1 MKIAITGH
9 TKGIGKACAELYER
23 EGHEIIGLSR
33 SNGFDI
39 SNVNMCAMKI
49 VPCDMF
55 INNAY
60 LGTYQ
65 SQLFE
70 IICNQWRSQ
79 YKTIV
84 NIGSRAKYD
93 HNRTGSIYSQDKVHL
108 HRTSEYV
115 AYNQGADN
123 KKVRVI
129 NINPGWVDTDMANL
143 NLAPDSTKPPA
154 DKMMTAEYIADMV
167 KWCTDMPY
175 DVEIFDLSLWKTT
188 TD

>member
-9 TKGIGKACAELYER
+9 SKGIGKACADLFES

-33 SNGFDI
+33 SSGFDI
-39 SNVNMCAMKI
+39 QQVNMCAMKI
-49 VPCDMF
+49 IPCDMF

-60 LGTYQ
+60 LGTSQ

-70 IICNQWRSQ
+70 IVCNHWRGE

-84 NIGSRAKYD
+84 NIGSRSQYD
-93 HNRTGSIYSQDKVHL
+93 HNRSGSMYSADKVHL
-108 HRTSEYV
+108 KRTAEYV
-115 AYNQGADN
+115 AFKEGIEN

-129 NINPGWVDTDMANL
+129 NVNPGWVDTDMANL
-143 NLAPDSTKPPA
+143 NLNPTSFKPPQ
-154 DKMMTAEYIADMV
+154 DKMMSAEYIADMV
-167 KWCTDMPY
+167 KWCTDMPH
-175 DVEIFDLSLWKTT
+175 DTEIFDLSLWKTT

>member
-9 TKGIGKACAELYER
+9 SKGIGKACADLFES

-33 SNGFDI
+33 SSGFDI
-39 SNVNMCAMKI
+39 KQVNMCAMKI

-60 LGTYQ
+60 LGTSQ

-70 IICNQWRSQ
+70 IVCNHWRGE

-84 NIGSRAKYD
+84 NIGSRSQYD
-93 HNRTGSIYSQDKVHL
+93 HNRSGSMYSADKVHL
-108 HRTSEYV
+108 KRTAEYV
-115 AYNQGADN
+115 AFKEGIEN

-129 NINPGWVDTDMANL
+129 NVNPGWVDTDMANL
-143 NLAPDSTKPPA
+143 NLNPTSFKPPQ
-154 DKMMTAEYIADMV
+154 DKMMSAEYIADMV
-167 KWCTDMPY
+167 KWCTDMPH
-175 DVEIFDLSLWKTT
+175 DTEIFDLSLWKTT